1 MIGQRTFCGASAWL
15 RTGET
20 SVRRI
25 CPGRSFSAVSPVRD
39 RCHEENAIAKGLN
52 RRSLVSIL
60 GFATL
65 LCVPRL
71 DGQTPTAGATQT
83 TAAVAQSRSAT
94 PGCPGG
100 NGIHIS
106 VNSGTSADSSS
117 GINTVIDERRSLDTT
132 IVFNVAQKTWT
143 RTNLAAAI
151 TAGLADQARGGYAIC
166 AGVTAMMPSAT
177 LTINGARGRVHFA
190 ATLQNLLN
198 AIRLGP
204 GAASPQPRRL

>member
-1 MIGQRTFCGASAWL
+1 MISQPNGG
-15 RTGET
+15 
-20 SVRRI
+20 
-25 CPGRSFSAVSPVRD
+25 
-39 RCHEENAIAKGLN
+39 
-52 RRSLVSIL
+52 SIL
-60 GFATL
+60 VIGLATML
-65 LCVPRL
+65 LVR
-71 DGQTPTAGATQT
+71 GVGAQTPTASAAPT
-83 TAAVAQSRSAT
+83 TEPAAQSRSAT

-106 VNSGTSADSSS
+106 VNSGTSTDSSS
-117 GINTVIDERRSLDTT
+117 RINTVIDERRSLDTT

-204 GAASPQPRRL
+204 GATSPQPRRL